1 LRFIG
6 LFIVSILFK
15 ASKQNIL
22 DQEKNVIF
30 LPSSG
35 CGSRLAGAAISTP
48 NSTSPS
54 SKTKNTNVFVFI

>member
-6 LFIVSILFK
+6 LSIVLILFK
-15 ASKQNIL
+15 ASKKNIL

-35 CGSRLAGAAISTP
+35 CGSRLAEAAI
-48 NSTSPS
+48 
-54 SKTKNTNVFVFI
+54 